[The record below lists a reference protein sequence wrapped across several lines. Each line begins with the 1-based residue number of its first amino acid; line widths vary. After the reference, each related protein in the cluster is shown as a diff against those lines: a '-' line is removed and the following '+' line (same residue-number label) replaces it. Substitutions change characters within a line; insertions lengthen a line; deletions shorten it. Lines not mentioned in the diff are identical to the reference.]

1 MEELRMPD
9 NNDVPIE
16 TICKWQRREINKLN
30 QIIIQKKKV
39 IERLRHNIT
48 MLLKSPEI
56 RLQIAKD
63 LILRERAQEVSRL
76 QRELCR
82 VRESDR
88 NLLQKLID
96 YKLKEKDG
104 EQGIQN
110 VD

>member
-9 NNDVPIE
+9 NSDVPIE
-16 TICKWQRREINKLN
+16 TICKWQRREIKKLN

-39 IERLRHNIT
+39 IERLRNNIT
-48 MLLKSPEI
+48 MLLKSPEVK
-56 RLQIAKD
+56 LQIAKD

-76 QRELCR
+76 QKELCR

-104 EQGIQN
+104 KQDVQN